1 MNRNL
6 EEIIEKIMKAVDVIN
21 EYGEFV
27 DAYVKQDK
35 SPSLVGNILELS
47 RMYQKKMAIDGIS
60 DTYIKV
66 LDNAIKKF
74 TSGDILLELKEPLQ
88 NLGFDISEY
97 IDNITPETVKAVL
110 QEAIKNIDKEKIA
123 ELANQYQM
131 MGK

>member
-6 EEIIEKIMKAVDVIN
+6 EEIIEKIMKAVDIIN

-35 SPSLVGNILELS
+35 SPSLVGNIFELS

-74 TSGDILLELKEPLQ
+74 TNGDILLELKEPLQ
-88 NLGFDISEY
+88 NLGLDISEY
-97 IDNITPETVKAVL
+97 IDNITPEAVKAAL
-110 QEAIKNIDKEKIA
+110 QEMIKNIDKEKIV

-131 MGK
+131 SPK